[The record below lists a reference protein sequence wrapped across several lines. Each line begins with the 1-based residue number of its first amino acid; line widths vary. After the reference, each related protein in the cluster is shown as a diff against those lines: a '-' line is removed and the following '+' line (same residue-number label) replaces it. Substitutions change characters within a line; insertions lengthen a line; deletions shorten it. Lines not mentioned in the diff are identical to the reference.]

1 MTAVC
6 MTRYKIYQFTN
17 NNHSELELLHHL
29 VTVHLSI
36 AFMVSLFDVSGDA
49 WRCSAPQCRTPN
61 LNPCASLTSIM
72 RSATFAPHVEGRS
85 LPSTLVF
92 DCLILH
98 GRTTFEDRCA
108 NADEADGEPN
118 RCAKSLFRGSC
129 HG

>member
-1 MTAVC
+1 MTALC

-17 NNHSELELLHHL
+17 GNRSELERLHHL

-36 AFMVSLFDVSGDA
+36 AFMVSPFDVRGDA

-61 LNPCASLTSIM
+61 PCASLTSTM

-92 DCLILH
+92 DLPDFA
-98 GRTTFEDRCA
+98 RT
-108 NADEADGEPN
+108 
-118 RCAKSLFRGSC
+118 
-129 HG
+129 HHV